1 MKNIIL
7 ILILISSFANAQR
20 ISYNK
25 DSLTGSQKY
34 ELALFAGKN
43 YVLKN
48 NQLVTDSRFS
58 SINEII
64 SLMEFCQIEDF
75 EVWLEIP
82 TAQLTNDI
90 LSGLS
95 WSTYI
100 NENDSIIHRKWD
112 NMQLLKY
119 SLDSTQSIR
128 YLQGITSN
136 IQKDDLIF
144 LKDYYPGRKFDK
156 AKLIEVLNDST
167 DIYR

>member
-7 ILILISSFANAQR
+7 IFLLISSFASAQK

-48 NQLVTDSRFS
+48 NELVTDSRFS

-64 SLMEFCQIEDF
+64 SLMEFCQISDF
-75 EVWLEIP
+75 EVWIEVPSSIL
-82 TAQLTNDI
+82 NDTI
-90 LSGLS
+90 STGLS
-95 WSTYI
+95 WYRYPIGEDLYI
-100 NENDSIIHRKWD
+100 RRQWKD
-112 NMQLLKY
+112 MQCLKY
-119 SLDSTQSIR
+119 SIDSTQSIR